1 MTFVRK
7 AFDKRDSRNVRK
19 SSTFKCEPLRDTEDQ
34 GEDVFDVDRCWR
46 GFFCVAFTY
55 MPFRLQPKKLGR
67 IRIVPQANAL
77 E

>member
-7 AFDKRDSRNVRK
+7 AFDRRDNRNVRK
-19 SSTFKCEPLRDTEDQ
+19 SSTFRCEPLREIEVQ
-34 GEDVFDVDRCWR
+34 GEDVLDDDRCWR

-55 MPFRLQPKKLGR
+55 MPFRLMPKKLGR

-77 E
+77 G